1 MEKTIKV
8 IAENRKARHD
18 YQLLE
23 SWEAGIA
30 LTGTEVKALRQ
41 GKANLRD
48 AYAQVTKQGEIIVY
62 QLHISEYEH
71 GNINNHDPLRSR
83 RLLLHKQE
91 IKKITN
97 KVMQKGFTLVP
108 VKLYFK
114 HGFVKVE
121 LALAQGKQ
129 NYDKRQTL
137 VQRDVEREMDRERK
151 RRM

>member
-1 MEKTIKV
+1 M
-8 IAENRKARHD
+8 
-18 YQLLE
+18 E

>member
-1 MEKTIKV
+1 MEKPIKI

-23 SWEAGIA
+23 NWEAGIA

-71 GNINNHDPLRSR
+71 GNINNHDPLRPR

-91 IKKITN
+91 IKRITN
-97 KVMQKGFTLVP
+97 KVMQKGFTLIP

-114 HGFVKVE
+114 HGLVKVD

-137 VQRDVEREMDRERK
+137 VQSDSGGIYIWIIKV
-151 RRM
+151 